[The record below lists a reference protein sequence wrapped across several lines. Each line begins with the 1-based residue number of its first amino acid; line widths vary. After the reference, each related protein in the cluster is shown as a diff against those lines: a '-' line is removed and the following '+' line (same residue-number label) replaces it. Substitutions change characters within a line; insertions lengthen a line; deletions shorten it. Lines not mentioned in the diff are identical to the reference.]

1 MNRDNININ
10 STASDRRT
18 YLSPRTEIIKM
29 ATSNF
34 VMGSHDSIEIPV
46 DGSGA
51 TDANG
56 KQWQGDFDSWDE
68 EGRQQR
74 KGQGKRVVTLGMRAE
89 NSHASTHDMK

>member
-10 STASDRRT
+10 STAGDRRT

-29 ATSNF
+29 GTSNL
-34 VMGSHDSIEIPV
+34 VMGSPHSIEIPIETP
-46 DGSGA
+46 GA

-68 EGRQQR
+68 EEGSNE
-74 KGQGKRVVTLGMRAE
+74 KNWGSVW
-89 NSHASTHDMK
+89 